1 VWEVNHKSFQEKYM
15 KKVLATV
22 LLVLALAVSVA
33 PVYSFGPLPPPPVEG
48 ICSDIWGPPCN

>member
-1 VWEVNHKSFQEKYM
+1 M

-22 LLVLALAVSVA
+22 LLAFALAVSVA

-48 ICSDIWGPPCN
+48 MCSDIWGPPCK